1 MIGASVHAYAALMKG
16 KHLLAAGGWPAM
28 VEALPPKP
36 DGPTPAAVDVV
47 AVADACARAAR
58 RLPLG
63 TACLERS
70 YATCTILRRQGVPS
84 LFCVGVSRFPPMR
97 FHAWVEVDGQ
107 VLNEPQP
114 IHEIYRTMC
123 SL

>member
-1 MIGASVHAYAALMKG
+1 VIGASIHAYTALVKG
-16 KHLLAAGGWPAM
+16 KRLLAAGGWPAM

-36 DGPTPAAVDVV
+36 DGPAPGGLDIASI
-47 AVADACARAAR
+47 ADACARAAR
-58 RLPLG
+58 RLPVG

-70 YATCTILRRQGVPS
+70 YATCTLLRRQGVPS

-114 IHEIYRTMC
+114 IHEIYRTIC